1 MPSQVMAAAP
11 CVCGQLR
18 RVTRSLTRVY
28 DEALAPSGLTVTRFN
43 ILRTLMRLETPT
55 LVQLAKATAHE
66 QSGLWRTLQPLLRS
80 GAVESV
86 AVEGLRGARLRLTP
100 KGHAQ
105 LTRALPAWNGAQ
117 QRVNSLL
124 GTRRNPML
132 ALLRELEA
140 LS

>member
-1 MPSQVMAAAP
+1 MAAAP